1 MSMHGNYEN
10 KCGYKINNFLL
21 LLKKINSFI
30 LWSIGGFSSRK
41 GQNITQDKT
50 FRKQQIKF

>member
-1 MSMHGNYEN
+1 MHGNYEN